1 MGKVL
6 RTCEKLQKIRE
17 SKEKVSDAMK
27 KRYFKKIFRD
37 WWKDFS
43 QPLSKS
49 SWRSRQSVSQ
59 AKKYEPSRSFIAS
72 GEQED
77 TKIAELVKVCR

>member
-27 KRYFKKIFRD
+27 KDISRRFSEIGGRISHSHCPTITTVCEPGKKI
-37 WWKDFS
+37 
-43 QPLSKS
+43 
-49 SWRSRQSVSQ
+49 
-59 AKKYEPSRSFIAS
+59 
-72 GEQED
+72 
-77 TKIAELVKVCR
+77 

>member
-1 MGKVL
+1 MLISSLVLERDKMGKVL

-43 QPLSKS
+43 QPLSNDHDS
-49 SWRSRQSVSQ
+49 
-59 AKKYEPSRSFIAS
+59 
-72 GEQED
+72 
-77 TKIAELVKVCR
+77 L